1 MLQTLFELDLPKLAV
16 LIVDD
21 NSPDG
26 TGQLAEKLGH
36 ELYNGRVDVLH
47 RTGKLGLG
55 TAYIEGFQYALQ
67 HQAAYIV
74 HMDADFSH
82 NPITIKKF
90 LELIENA
97 DVVIGSR
104 YTKGG
109 SVDRDWSI
117 FRKLLSR
124 GASVYTR
131 LILGL
136 KVNDTTAGFKLFK
149 AEAMQRLP
157 LNDIDCN
164 GYCFHIA
171 VAYLSQ
177 KLNFQIVET
186 PIYFQDRKFGTSKMS
201 FQIMLEAA
209 WRVWQVK
216 LKYH

>member
-1 MLQTLFELDLPKLAV
+1 MLKALFDLGLPELNV

-26 TGQLAEKLGH
+26 TGQLAEQLGRD
-36 ELYNGRVDVLH
+36 EYNGRVEVIH
-47 RTGKLGLG
+47 RAGKLGLG
-55 TAYIEGFQYALQ
+55 TAYLEGFQYALE

-82 NPITIKKF
+82 NPAVIKRF
-90 LELIENA
+90 LELIKEA
-97 DVVIGSR
+97 DVVVGSR
-104 YTKGG
+104 YTSEG
-109 SVDRDWSI
+109 SVDDKWSL

-131 LILGL
+131 LDLGL
-136 KVNDTTAGFKLFK
+136 KVHDTTAGFKMFR
-149 AEAMQRLP
+149 AEAMRHLP
-157 LNDIDCN
+157 LNHLHCN

-177 KLNFQIVET
+177 KENLRITET
-186 PIYFQDRKFGTSKMS
+186 PIYFQDRRLGKSKMS
-201 FQIMLEAA
+201 LQIMVEAA
-209 WRVWQVK
+209 WRVWEVK